1 MKKSLLIATVLLSFS
16 FTFAQ
21 TKEEIQLSNARM
33 EKIQKME
40 TPKSTSVA
48 SLDDLNVIIGASAI
62 ESASITPLLKG
73 LYYRSVGE
81 STDGIAD
88 VIVKKPSLAE
98 CQELAARILT
108 QVKTVQTITSSLPSV
123 TEEAK
128 AIKNPLKLAKVASS
142 LGYVKTAVSLLGE
155 ETLFQSKAI
164 KNIIQTLTSAGNL

>member
-1 MKKSLLIATVLLSFS
+1 MKKSLITATILLSFT

-21 TKEEIQLSNARM
+21 TKEEIQSSDARM
-33 EKIQKME
+33 AKIQKLE
-40 TPKSTSVA
+40 TPKSTSIA
-48 SLDDLNVIIGASAI
+48 TLDDLNVTLGASAI

-81 STDGIAD
+81 STDGVAD
-88 VIVKKPSLAE
+88 VTIKKPSLAE
-98 CQELAARILT
+98 CQELASRILT
-108 QVKTVQTITSSLPSV
+108 QVKTVQTITSSLPLV

-128 AIKNPLKLAKVASS
+128 TIKNPLKLAKVASS

-164 KNIIQTLTSAGNL
+164 KSIIQTLTSAGNL

>member
-1 MKKSLLIATVLLSFS
+1 MKKSLLISTVLLSFT
-16 FTFAQ
+16 FTFGQ
-21 TKEEIQLSNARM
+21 TNEEIESSKERV
-33 EKIQKME
+33 EKIQKLK

-48 SLDDLNVIIGASAI
+48 SLDDLNVTIGASAL

-81 STDGIAD
+81 NTDGVAD
-88 VIVKKPSLAE
+88 VTVKKPSLAE

-108 QVKTVQTITSSLPSV
+108 QVKTVQTITSSLPEV

-128 AIKNPLKLAKVASS
+128 TIKNPLKLAKVASS
-142 LGYVKTAVSLLGE
+142 LGYIKTAVSLLGE

-164 KNIIQTLTSAGNL
+164 NSIIQTLTTSGNL